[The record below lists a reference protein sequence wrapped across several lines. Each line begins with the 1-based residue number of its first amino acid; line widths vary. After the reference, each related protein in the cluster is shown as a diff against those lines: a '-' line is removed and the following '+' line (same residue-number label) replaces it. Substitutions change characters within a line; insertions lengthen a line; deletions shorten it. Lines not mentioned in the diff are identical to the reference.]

1 MTAHAVP
8 RRNDRANARRLATLP
23 FAALAA
29 LSALALAALCFVAYA
44 LWPTWPSK
52 VVPIDAPAI
61 PITVSGVLFNIPPAA
76 IRAAVQRTPGPHERV
91 DLALMW
97 PSLTPP
103 PPERKN
109 ADKPAIK
116 PDSEA
121 AAAPADTSE
130 RLFVTIAGLGSLL
143 PPLERLR
150 SIYPRYVEVEASAGP
165 DGLAVLPFRAG
176 TPYEGEDLVYVGA
189 NPEQFFARCTRDI
202 RGVPGSCLHERLIGT
217 AEITLRFS
225 RQWLADWRG
234 VAAGIDRLLAQLHPG

>member
-8 RRNDRANARRLATLP
+8 RRTHRANARRLGTLP

-29 LSALALAALCFVAYA
+29 LSGLALAALCFVAYV

-61 PITVSGVLFNIPPAA
+61 PITVSGVLFDIPPAA

-91 DLALMW
+91 DLTFMW

-103 PPERKN
+103 LPQGKN
-109 ADKPAIK
+109 ADKPPIK

-121 AAAPADTSE
+121 AAAPAGTNE
-130 RLFVTIAGLGSLL
+130 RLFVTIAALGTLL

-150 SIYPRYVEVEASAGP
+150 GIYPRYVEVEADAGP
-165 DGLAVLPFRAG
+165 DGLAILPFRKG
-176 TPYEGEDLVYVGA
+176 TPYEGEDLIYVSG
-189 NPEQFFARCTRDI
+189 NPEQFFARCTRDA

-225 RQWLADWRG
+225 RQWLEDWRR